1 MRKWNRIAAVLLSFV
16 LVLTSG
22 ILTGFSTERVKAAGK
37 TGNTGTAP
45 DHSKWVEKNED
56 GSYTLSLNVKGY
68 EENQSVVTPADIILV
83 VDESASMKW
92 RMNSDYKASRGD
104 SRIDKVNKVVE
115 DLAEKLLPNNGGGG
129 ITGLHL

>member
-1 MRKWNRIAAVLLSFV
+1 MKKWNRIAAVLLSFV

-22 ILTGFSTERVKAAGK
+22 ILTGFSTQRVKAAGN
-37 TGNTGTAP
+37 TGNAP

-92 RMNSDYKASRGD
+92 RMNSDYAASRGD
-104 SRIDKVNKVVE
+104 SRIDKVNEVVE
-115 DLAEKLLPNNGGGG
+115 DLTEKLLPNNGRGGG
-129 ITGLHL
+129 IIGLHL